1 MTSHRTMSLFALGS
15 SQPYGTRV
23 GRHLECPLAEHEER
37 EFEDGEHKAR
47 PLISVRGHDAFVIHA
62 LHGEPGQSVNDKLC
76 RLLFFVGALKDD
88 GAHRV
93 TAIAPY
99 LCYARKD
106 RRTKPFDPVTTRYLA
121 EMLEAVGVDGVVTL
135 DVHNLAAFQNAFRC
149 RTDHLEATPLFV
161 DHFAQLLHGQAVAV
175 VSPDIGGAKRAEQ
188 FRRDLAARLGDEPA
202 AAFVDKRRS
211 SGVVSGDTLVGEVR
225 GRAVII
231 LDDLIS
237 TGTTIRRAARACREH
252 GAARV
257 YAAATHGLFH
267 EKADEMVL
275 DPVLD
280 GVVVTDTVPA
290 FRLPPATVRTRL
302 TILDSTPLVAEA
314 INAVRVEG

>member
-1 MTSHRTMSLFALGS
+1 MAGHRNISLFALGAS
-15 SQPYGTRV
+15 KAYGTRV
-23 GRHLECPLAEHEER
+23 SRHLEIPLAAHEER

-47 PLISVRGHDAFVIHA
+47 PLASVQGHDAFVIHS

-76 RLLFFVGALKDD
+76 RLLFFIGALKDN

-93 TAIAPY
+93 TAIVPY

-106 RRTKPFDPVTTRYLA
+106 RRTKPHDPVTTRYLA
-121 EMLEAVGVDGVVTL
+121 EMFEAVGVDRVITI

-149 RTDHLEATPLFV
+149 PTDHLEATSLFA
-161 DHFAQLLHGQAVAV
+161 DHFGPLLQGQAVAV
-175 VSPDIGGAKRAEQ
+175 ASPDIGGAKRAEQ
-188 FRRDLAARLGDEPA
+188 FRRDLAAMLRDEPA

-211 SGVVSGDTLVGEVR
+211 GGVVSGDALVGDVR

-231 LDDLIS
+231 LDALIS
-237 TGTTIRRAARACREH
+237 TGTTIQRAARACREA
-252 GAARV
+252 GASRV

-267 EKADEMVL
+267 ERANEIVL

-290 FRLPPATVRTRL
+290 FRLPSETVRTRL
-302 TILDSTPLVAEA
+302 TLLDSSRLVAEA
-314 INAVRVEG
+314 INANRADG

>member
-15 SQPYGTRV
+15 SKPYGTRV

-37 EFEDGEHKAR
+37 EFEDGEHKVR
-47 PLISVRGHDAFVIHA
+47 PLASVRGHDAFAIHA

-76 RLLFFVGALKDD
+76 RLLFFAGALKDN
-88 GAHRV
+88 GAYRV

-161 DHFAQLLHGQAVAV
+161 DHFARLLHGEAVAV
-175 VSPDIGGAKRAEQ
+175 VPPDIGGAKRAEQ
-188 FRRDLAARLGDEPA
+188 FRRDLADPLRDEPA

-211 SGVVSGDTLVGEVR
+211 GGVVSGDTPVGDIC
-225 GRAVII
+225 GRAAII

-237 TGTTIRRAARACREH
+237 TGTTIQRAARACRDH
-252 GAARV
+252 GATRV

-267 EKADEMVL
+267 EKANEIVL
-275 DPVLD
+275 DPVFD

-290 FRLPPATVRTRL
+290 FRLPPETMRTRV
-302 TILDSTPLVAEA
+302 TVLDSSKLVAEA
-314 INAVRVEG
+314 INASRSDW

>member
-1 MTSHRTMSLFALGS
+1 MTRHRTMSLFALGS
-15 SQPYGTRV
+15 SKDYGVRI
-23 GRHLECPLAEHEER
+23 GRHLEHPLAGHDER

-47 PLISVRGHDAFVIHA
+47 PLAGVQGHDAFVIHS

-76 RLLFFVGALKDD
+76 RLLFFAGALRDD

-99 LCYARKD
+99 LCYQRKD
-106 RRTKPFDPVTTRYLA
+106 RRTKPHDPVTTRYLA
-121 EMLEAVGVDGVVTL
+121 LMVEAVGIDRVITL

-149 RTDHLEATPLFV
+149 PTVHLEATSLFV
-161 DHFAQLLHGQAVAV
+161 DHFARLLQGQAVAV
-175 VSPDIGGAKRAEQ
+175 ASPDLGGAKRAEQ
-188 FRRDLAARLGDEPA
+188 FRRDLAARLPDEPA
-202 AAFVDKRRS
+202 AALVDKHRS
-211 SGVVSGDTLVGEVR
+211 DGVVSGDMLVGDVR

-237 TGTTIRRAARACREH
+237 TGTTIQRAARACRQA
-252 GAARV
+252 GATRV

-267 EKADEMVL
+267 DKASEIVL

-290 FRLPPATVRTRL
+290 FRLPPATVRARL
-302 TILDSTPLVAEA
+302 TILDSTGLVAAA
-314 INAVRVEG
+314 INAIRAEG